1 MECLFATQVVP
12 LRQRLFPKVQKL
24 IEEQKGITNNR
35 SKQDKNLRTIKRQTM
50 AREITD
56 LHGNKFKVGD
66 YKLCLNIPITGKG
79 NLVFTR
85 DLISGEPFNLS
96 VSKKNIRDISIIYL

>member
-1 MECLFATQVVP
+1 
-12 LRQRLFPKVQKL
+12 
-24 IEEQKGITNNR
+24 
-35 SKQDKNLRTIKRQTM
+35 M

-66 YKLCLNIPITGKG
+66 YKLYLEIPITGKG

-85 DLISGEPFNLS
+85 DLISGDAFNLS
-96 VSKKNIRDISIIYL
+96 VVRDRYLGYFYNLSLNLYIRYDLEYIGYDESSDIRKSHLYARKKK

>member
-1 MECLFATQVVP
+1 
-12 LRQRLFPKVQKL
+12 
-24 IEEQKGITNNR
+24 
-35 SKQDKNLRTIKRQTM
+35 M

-79 NLVFTR
+79 NLVTGKGNLVFTR

-96 VSKKNIRDISIIYL
+96 VSKKKYKGYFYNLSLNLYVRFDLEYMGYDESSDIRKSHLYVRKGK

>member
-1 MECLFATQVVP
+1 
-12 LRQRLFPKVQKL
+12 
-24 IEEQKGITNNR
+24 
-35 SKQDKNLRTIKRQTM
+35 M

-85 DLISGEPFNLS
+85 DLISGEAFNLS
-96 VSKKNIRDISIIYL
+96 VSKKKYKGYFYNLSLNLYVRFDLEYMGYDKSSDIRKSHLYVRKKK

>member
-1 MECLFATQVVP
+1 
-12 LRQRLFPKVQKL
+12 
-24 IEEQKGITNNR
+24 
-35 SKQDKNLRTIKRQTM
+35 M

-66 YKLCLNIPITGKG
+66 YKLCLEIPITGKG

-85 DLISGEPFNLS
+85 DLISGEAFNLS
-96 VSKKNIRDISIIYL
+96 VIRVGYFYNLSLNLYVRYDLEYVGYDESSDIRKSHLYVRKKK

>member
-35 SKQDKNLRTIKRQTM
+35 SKQDKKPTNHKK
-50 AREITD
+50 A
-56 LHGNKFKVGD
+56 N
-66 YKLCLNIPITGKG
+66 YGKG
-79 NLVFTR
+79 NHR
-85 DLISGEPFNLS
+85 PAWE
-96 VSKKNIRDISIIYL
+96 

>member
-1 MECLFATQVVP
+1 
-12 LRQRLFPKVQKL
+12 
-24 IEEQKGITNNR
+24 
-35 SKQDKNLRTIKRQTM
+35 M

-66 YKLCLNIPITGKG
+66 YKLCLDIPITGKG

-85 DLISGEPFNLS
+85 DLISGEAFNLS
-96 VSKKNIRDISIIYL
+96 VVRSRYLGYFYNLSLNLYIRYDLKNKKNNENWDIDRL

>member
-1 MECLFATQVVP
+1 MV
-12 LRQRLFPKVQKL
+12 
-24 IEEQKGITNNR
+24 
-35 SKQDKNLRTIKRQTM
+35 
-50 AREITD
+50 REIID

-66 YKLCLNIPITGKG
+66 YSLCLKIPITGKG

-96 VSKKNIRDISIIYL
+96 VNKNKYKGYFYNVSMNLYVKYDLEYNGYDESSDIRKSPLYVRKRK

>member
-1 MECLFATQVVP
+1 
-12 LRQRLFPKVQKL
+12 
-24 IEEQKGITNNR
+24 
-35 SKQDKNLRTIKRQTM
+35 M

-66 YKLCLNIPITGKG
+66 SKLCLEIPITGKG

-85 DLISGEPFNLS
+85 DPISGEAFNLS
-96 VSKKNIRDISIIYL
+96 VIRDRYLGYFYNLSLNLYVRYDLEYVGYDESSDIRKSHLYVRKKK

>member
-1 MECLFATQVVP
+1 
-12 LRQRLFPKVQKL
+12 
-24 IEEQKGITNNR
+24 
-35 SKQDKNLRTIKRQTM
+35 M

-56 LHGNKFKVGD
+56 LHGNKFRVGD
-66 YKLCLNIPITGKG
+66 YKLCLKIPITGKG

-96 VSKKNIRDISIIYL
+96 VNKKKYKGYFYNLSLNLYVRYDLEYVGYDESSDIRKISFVCQKRKIR

>member
-1 MECLFATQVVP
+1 
-12 LRQRLFPKVQKL
+12 
-24 IEEQKGITNNR
+24 
-35 SKQDKNLRTIKRQTM
+35 M

-56 LHGNKFKVGD
+56 LHGNKFRVED

-85 DLISGEPFNLS
+85 DLISGEAFNLS
-96 VSKKNIRDISIIYL
+96 VVRSRYLGYFYNLSLNLYVRYDLEYMGYDESSDIRKSHLYVRKKK